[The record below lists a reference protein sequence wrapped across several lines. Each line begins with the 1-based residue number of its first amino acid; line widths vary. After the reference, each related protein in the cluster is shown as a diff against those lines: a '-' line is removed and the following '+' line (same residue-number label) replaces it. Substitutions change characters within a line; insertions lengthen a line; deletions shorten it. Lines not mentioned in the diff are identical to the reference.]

1 MKLKTL
7 LFASA
12 SMVGATLVPA
22 TSFADCS
29 PACSGGDV
37 CRYDSTRSPQFYCA
51 APKTKS
57 VAGPRA
63 PVGAGSAG
71 AVQKA
76 APTSGATARTAG
88 PGPKP
93 ASQYSFGANQTAQ
106 TVNAKSNGAPK
117 RSIQSPRDVASG
129 QATGR
134 RQHKP

>member
-1 MKLKTL
+1 MLKLSRFL
-7 LFASA
+7 VLSGLIL
-12 SMVGATLVPA
+12 GAAPTV
-22 TSFADCS
+22 SFADCS
-29 PACSGGDV
+29 PACSGGDI

-51 APKTKS
+51 APKSKS

-71 AVQKA
+71 AVQKG
-76 APTSGATARTAG
+76 APMSGANARTSG

-93 ASQYSFGANQTAQ
+93 ASQYSWGATNSGSMVKQGNT
-106 TVNAKSNGAPK
+106 APK